1 MDTTRRRLAA
11 ALLMAAALG
20 CTSSVTVVHTVPPQ
34 YSIVPA
40 KVIAVIGTSVQDPP
54 DPHEDYF
61 LDLFVH
67 KLRRIGPYEVLD
79 ERALARR
86 IHPGHGLSDPADL
99 KAYLQQT
106 KGEVIAQITPPE
118 DNCRVTENVDEI
130 HIDAPNVY
138 SYDGYCKAAL
148 DLINPRTGA
157 RIAHINGEGGGHA
170 DDSDTAWNDARNDS
184 AQTMID
190 GFMPEQVS
198 EQIDLDDKAPFF
210 GEGMA
215 KVKKDDLA
223 GARTLWEGHLAALPE
238 SAPLLYNLGAV
249 SEALRDRGAAEDYY
263 ARAAKGA
270 PGTARYAQALDRL
283 DERAEDEETSQKT
296 AETLAAESAAA
307 AAAKQAAIEKADAVI
322 AEGAKKRAVQI
333 RETAVMNKEADLSLL
348 LIPAGTF
355 TMGCTD
361 GDSSCADDE
370 KPAHTVT
377 ISRSFYLA
385 FTLTTNYQYQKCV
398 DAGACHGQADQTK
411 KGHPVVSVTWNQAQ
425 EFCAW
430 TGGRLPTEA
439 EWEYAARG
447 GVEGWRFPWGR
458 EAHKDDANFV
468 DNGGRHVQFIGLVFS
483 DGGYKLLGLK
493 KPVEETTQVGTFAM
507 NGYGLDDMAGN
518 VLQWTVDWAGSYTS
532 GAATDPTG
540 PATGTRRIL
549 RGGSWVV
556 TDDGVRVS
564 VRYTDDP
571 DDAQGT
577 IGFRCAQDVKPASTP

>member
-1 MDTTRRRLAA
+1 MKTTSGRLAA
-11 ALLMAAALG
+11 ALLTLTALGG

-40 KVIAVIGTSVQDPP
+40 KVIAVIGTLGQDPP

-61 LDLFVH
+61 LDLFVY

-79 ERALARR
+79 ERDLARR
-86 IHPGHGLSDPADL
+86 VHPGHGLTDPADL
-99 KAYLQQT
+99 RTYLQQT
-106 KGEVIAQITPPE
+106 KGEVVAQVTSPE
-118 DNCRVTENVDEI
+118 DNCSVTQNVDEI

-138 SYDGYCKAAL
+138 SYDGYCKASL
-148 DLINPRTGA
+148 DLINARTGA
-157 RIAHINGEGGGHA
+157 LIGHIDGEGGGHS
-170 DDSDTAWNDARNDS
+170 DDGDTAWNDARNDS

-190 GFMPEQVS
+190 GFMPEQLS

-215 KVKKDDLA
+215 KIKKEDL
-223 GARTLWEGHLAALPE
+223 GAARALWEGHLAALPD

-249 SEALRDRGAAEDYY
+249 SEALRDREAAEDYY
-263 ARAAKGA
+263 TRAAKAA
-270 PGTARYAQALDRL
+270 PGTARYTQALDRL
-283 DERAEDEETSQKT
+283 DERAEDEETSKKT
-296 AETLAAESAAA
+296 EEETPAGQ
-307 AAAKQAAIEKADAVI
+307 AAKQAAIAKADAAI
-322 AEGAKKRAVQI
+322 ADAARARAVQI
-333 RETAVMNKEADLSLL
+333 SHTAIMSNEADLSSL

-361 GDSSCADDE
+361 GDSSCAEDE

-377 ISRSFYLA
+377 ISRPFYLA
-385 FTLTTNYQYQKCV
+385 FTLTMNFQYQKCV

-411 KGHPVVSVTWNQAQ
+411 NGHPVVNVTWNQAR

-447 GVEGWRFPWGR
+447 GVGEWRFPWGR
-458 EAHKDDANFV
+458 EAHKGDANFV
-468 DNGGRHVQFIGLVFS
+468 DNGGRGVEFISLGFS
-483 DGGYKLLGLK
+483 DGAYKALGLE
-493 KPVEETTQVGTFAM
+493 KPAEETSQVGTFPT

-518 VLQWTVDWAGSYTS
+518 VLQWTADWKGPYTS
-532 GAATDPTG
+532 DAATDPTG
-540 PATGTRRIL
+540 LAAGTRRIL

-556 TDDGVRVS
+556 TGAGVRVS
-564 VRYTDDP
+564 VRYSDDP
-571 DDAQGT
+571 EDALST
-577 IGFRCAQDVKPASTP
+577 IGFRCARDEDAPDAP